1 MPRKKPYRTTL
12 DEVTISRDGET
23 AIITYRDPDVVTTH
37 FKVGSKLKK
46 MTDGQI
52 LDHFN
57 QTIEA
62 RDMLAASYEHVAI
75 EVPLGQPQIEYFAEG
90 DQWTP
95 RGDVLRRIVM
105 GDGLDDDDVFVCID
119 EKELTLKEFGKLLST
134 YSGWGMRIIF
144 VPEDELDNE
153 PKIEIREPEN

>member
-12 DEVTISRDGET
+12 DEVIIHRDGET
-23 AIITYRDPDVVTTH
+23 AIIIFRDPDVATTH
-37 FKVGSKLKK
+37 FKLGSNLKS

-57 QTIEA
+57 KTIEA
-62 RDMLAASYEHVAI
+62 RDMLAASYEHVAV
-75 EVPLGQPQIEYFAEG
+75 EVPTGKPQIEYFSAG

-95 RGDVLRRIVM
+95 RGDVLRCIVA
-105 GDGLDDDDVFVCID
+105 GDGLDDDVFVYID

-134 YSGWGMRIIF
+134 YSGWGMRITF
-144 VPEDELDNE
+144 MPEDELENE
-153 PKIEIREPEN
+153 PMVEIREPKK